1 MSFDRLGDD
10 APPTSPSLQGA
21 VSRERLASVI
31 VADPPSKPYSSKQPS
46 TRGAFLFAILRRL
59 KGIPPVSLPKAPRA
73 VLIAITDYTNNKALA
88 WPALPTLA
96 STAGY
101 SISGT
106 CRALKWLIAHGWLV
120 QKRVGIGRTTSMYE
134 VHTDGWGTERDDAQ
148 AAAVTPAEGAVSTPG
163 ETCQTVAD
171 EAPESAGPLTIRGVI
186 LNAQTSHGE
195 QSDQSPRT
203 VCHVTVPTNPLT
215 DPLID
220 PLSDPHE
227 TRALEDSHS
236 LAAHEPGQKTEAQ
249 PVAEQAPEPIAEP
262 REPSASPSRPQATLF
277 SDIAPPSKPVKKA
290 PRARKVRVPAVETAI
305 APDWKPS
312 AAHEAFGAEHGLEL
326 ALEVVGFLGWADG
339 RKALSWNGTFT
350 TRLANAAKWAKQR
363 GGSGSGYAGK
373 SAHYRPLQT
382 TEMPEGRCHEW

>member
-10 APPTSPSLQGA
+10 APPTSPSLQSA
-21 VSRERLASVI
+21 VSHERLASVI
-31 VADPPSKPYSSKQPS
+31 VADPPSKPCSSKQPS

-106 CRALKWLIAHGWLV
+106 SRALKWLIAHGWLV

-171 EAPESAGPLTIRGVI
+171 EAPESAGPLTIRGVS
-186 LNAQTSHGE
+186 LTAQTSHGE
-195 QSDQSPRT
+195 QSDSSPRA
-203 VCHVTVPTNPLT
+203 VCPVTVTTNPLT
-215 DPLID
+215 DPHNY
-220 PLSDPHE
+220 PLSEPHE
-227 TRALEDSHS
+227 TRALADSRS
-236 LAAHEPGQKTEAQ
+236 LAHGPDQKNEA
-249 PVAEQAPEPIAEP
+249 PFVAEQAPEPTAEP
-262 REPSASPSRPQATLF
+262 KAPSPSPSRPQGTLF
-277 SDIAPPSKPVKKA
+277 GDIAPASKPVKKA
-290 PRARKVRVPAVETAI
+290 PRARKARVAAVETTI

-312 AAHEAFGAEHGLEL
+312 AAHEAFAAEHGLDL

-363 GGSGSGYAGK
+363 GGSGNGYAGK

-382 TEMPEGRCHEW
+382 TAMREGQCHEW